1 VIFACGL
8 LAKRK
13 FGYKKQL
20 LRINRFL
27 PSLMQCKLGKNIK
40 TSKHQGKINQ
50 LPAKCS
56 NKSGLALL

>member
-8 LAKRK
+8 PAKRK

-27 PSLMQCKLGKNIK
+27 PSLMQCKLGKNTQNIK
-40 TSKHQGKINQ
+40 
-50 LPAKCS
+50 AK
-56 NKSGLALL
+56 